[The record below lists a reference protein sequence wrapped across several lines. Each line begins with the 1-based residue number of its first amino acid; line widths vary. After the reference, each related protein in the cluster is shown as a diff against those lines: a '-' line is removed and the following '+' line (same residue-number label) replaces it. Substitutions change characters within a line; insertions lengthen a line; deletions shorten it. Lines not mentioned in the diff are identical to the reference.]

1 LKKFIFILVFSG
13 LKLFSNAQPDYL
25 QPEKGL
31 FSGYTFLDEYY
42 SVVKKVLFDSLS
54 LHTDLRIIVMASFSP
69 EYLISLDT
77 KESKTYL
84 TYRIVK
90 QQIWQI
96 PKPNDQVKFNNYK
109 IEFDPSITK
118 KIHELFVLAISK
130 SKFDCFTDGIDGTT
144 YIFTTYEN
152 GYGLIGGQTWSPR
165 TEKLTGLV
173 AIAEWLND
181 CARTGAT
188 RNLRPSNI
196 IHSKNPKYEEFDCY
210 IRRCKLFNN

>member
-1 LKKFIFILVFSG
+1 MKKFIFILVFSG
-13 LKLFSNAQPDYL
+13 LALFSNAQPDNL

-31 FSGYTFLDEYY
+31 FSGYTFLDQYY
-42 SVVKKVLFDSLS
+42 SAVKKVLFDSLS
-54 LHTDLRIIVMASFSP
+54 LQTDLRIVVMPSFSP

-84 TYRIVK
+84 IYRIVK

-96 PKPNDQVKFNNYK
+96 PKPNDQVKFNNYE

-130 SKFDCFTDGIDGTT
+130 SKFDCLTDGLDGTT
-144 YIFTTYEN
+144 YVFVIYEN

-165 TEKLTGLV
+165 TEKLSGLV

-181 CARTGAT
+181 CARTGAVMNKDRMLQKINDLIAKFT
-188 RNLRPSNI
+188 RI
-196 IHSKNPKYEEFDCY
+196 
-210 IRRCKLFNN
+210 